1 MTWTVGNVM
10 SHPAATVPPTA
21 GFKKCVDFMR
31 IQQVSALPVVAAG
44 GKLVGVLSEADL
56 LRGFAKQDGGSP
68 PTAEDLMTRDVI
80 TIGPDASVAAAAR
93 IMVEKGLKRLPVVDP
108 TGRVIGVVSRV
119 DLLRVFLRSDESIR
133 REIASGLLNEL
144 PLLGRGRINVEVVDG
159 VVRLSGDV
167 DHGPLSGLLFR
178 LVAAV
183 PGVVGVENRLRPAAA
198 PPQELGAA
206 IARHA

>member
-1 MTWTVGNVM
+1 MNWTVGNVM

-21 GFKKCVDFMR
+21 GFKKCLDFMR

-56 LRGFAKQDGGSP
+56 LRSFDRQDGGSP
-68 PTAEDLMTRDVI
+68 LTAEDLMTRDVI

-93 IMVEKGLKRLPVVDP
+93 IMIERGVKRLPVVDA

-119 DLLRVFLRSDESIR
+119 DVLRVFLRSDESIR
-133 REIASGLLNEL
+133 REITNGLLNEL

-167 DHGPLSGLLFR
+167 EGGPLSGLLVR

-183 PGVVGVENRLRPAAA
+183 PGVVGVENHLRPPTVPNESRVAVAH
-198 PPQELGAA
+198 
-206 IARHA
+206 HA